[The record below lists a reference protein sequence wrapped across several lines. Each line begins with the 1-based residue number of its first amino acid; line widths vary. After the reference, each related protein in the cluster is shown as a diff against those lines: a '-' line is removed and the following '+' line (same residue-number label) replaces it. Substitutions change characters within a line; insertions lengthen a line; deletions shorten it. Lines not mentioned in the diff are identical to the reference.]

1 MLASVDIQRRD
12 MFVACGLY
20 MNGCITIKTVKAMI
34 GSGNI
39 EFTIAVFTDVGNSVL
54 VLAVLKITLDMVAVP
69 TPQSLVV
76 GDDPQIAPTVLHQ
89 TMDGLGLAQ
98 ALVHLAGLLL
108 TVHLQYA
115 MA

>member
-1 MLASVDIQRRD
+1 MLASVDIQRRYL
-12 MFVACGLY
+12 FVACGLY

-76 GDDPQIAPTVLHQ
+76 GDDPQIAVAVFHQ

-98 ALVHLAGLLL
+98 ALVHLASFLL
-108 TVHLQYA
+108 TVHLQNA